1 MRIKC
6 TTLIAAVLTAC
17 LPLAAQRPGANPPA
31 GNQPNSNQSANNQPS
46 ANGQTGATQTQV
58 LNSELFVARADSSI
72 FTMKLD
78 EHIFG
83 APAKSFN
90 LTNLTPGFH
99 HIQLLKP
106 VAATGPRL
114 GSQVPEVLYDGY
126 VNVPEGSRVT
136 AISPQ
141 RNQLNIVSIVPIIQ
155 AIYGI
160 LTGQNGQT
168 GNGGWGQGTGGGWG
182 WPPLGPQ
189 GMASGDFELLKSTI
203 NGKTFDSD
211 KLSVLKMAMLNNHFT
226 ANQVTQLVSLFDFE
240 SNKVAV
246 AKALYGRVVDKGNY
260 YLVNNAFNFS
270 SSSEELSDY
279 ITGSAGL

>member
-17 LPLAAQRPGANPPA
+17 LPLAAQRPGADQSA
-31 GNQPNSNQSANNQPS
+31 GNQSSSNQSANTQSTN
-46 ANGQTGATQTQV
+46 AQTPAAQV
-58 LNSELFVARADSSI
+58 VNSELFVARADSSI

-78 EHIFG
+78 ENIFG

-106 VAATGPRL
+106 IASNGPRTANL
-114 GSQVPEVLYDGY
+114 TPEVLYDGY

-160 LTGQNGQT
+160 LTGQNGQN
-168 GNGGWGQGTGGGWG
+168 GNGGWGQGTGNPWG

-189 GMASGDFELLKSTI
+189 GMAAADFEMLKATV

-211 KLSVLKMAMLNNHFT
+211 KLSILKMAMLNNHFT

-246 AKALYGRVVDKGNY
+246 AKALYSKVVDKGNY

-279 ITGSAGL
+279 ITGFAGL